1 MGVFQVLFLRWV
13 LTVFDMIDSKDNL
26 RAVYGFIFHFVTE
39 ENLVCAGIIF
49 PLALMICLH
58 WQWIALLFVMMVCF
72 VFQSP
77 YICHLLYLLTRRESG
92 KWLLVTQWTITIRFK
107 LFLQHI
113 ALCFFFSFCHSSAIQ
128 SQKTVGP
135 PNKNGKT
142 NNVFNVVF

>member
-92 KWLLVTQWTITIRFK
+92 KWHFVTQWTFMIRYT
-107 LFLQHI
+107 LFLQNNI
-113 ALCFFFSFCHSSAIQ
+113 ALTLFLVFPCHSSAIQ

-135 PNKNGKT
+135 PNKNGKQT
-142 NNVFNVVF
+142 QYCPF